1 VELIVTDEARRD
13 VAEIG
18 DFDLD
23 LAFGDTQND
32 FVLTTREGPRLTAG
46 CLVYVDGTEYG
57 GVIDDITSDGERVSY
72 SGRTWHGILAG
83 KVLSPLPGQD
93 YLAIAGDAASAIGTL
108 IGMMGLGDLFRA
120 TGGGRRLSG
129 TYQFDRYTDGYR
141 GMCRMLRESGMRL
154 GMVYEDGGVSLSP
167 EPIAVYGD
175 DVDSDR
181 ATFRSKRR
189 YRNVNHLVCLGKG
202 ELRDRAVVHLYAD
215 GRGIVSQAQTFR
227 GVEERA
233 ETYEMTTSE
242 APELLAKGTERLRE
256 LQLQGEIDVTA
267 EEGGSYAVGD
277 YITGRDNGTGELV
290 TSEVTKKVLRVEGG
304 MAAVEYECGMG
315 RPSGQVA

>member
-1 VELIVTDEARRD
+1 MELIVTDEARRD

-18 DFDLD
+18 DFDID

-57 GVIDDITSDGERVSY
+57 GVIDDITSDGEQVSY

-93 YLAIAGDAASAIGTL
+93 YLTIAGDAASAIGTL
-108 IGMMGLGDLFRA
+108 IGMMELGDLFRA
-120 TGGGRRLSG
+120 TGGGRLAG

-141 GMCRMLRESGMRL
+141 GMRKMLRASGMRL

-167 EPIAVYGD
+167 VPITVYGD

-202 ELRDRAVVHLYAD
+202 ELRNRAVVHLYAD
-215 GRGIVSQAQTFR
+215 GRGIVSQTQTFR

-233 ETYEMTTSE
+233 QTYEMTTSE
-242 APELLAKGTERLRE
+242 APELLTKGTERLRE